1 MKPAAVAASPPTEVV
16 LSLSSEMLGRSAAM
30 AAAGA
35 ENLQDPCSSNDSI
48 TTDRDNIVAVISEDG
63 CASSDESCWG

>member
-1 MKPAAVAASPPTEVV
+1 
-16 LSLSSEMLGRSAAM
+16 M

-63 CASSDESCWG
+63 CAGSDDSCCG